1 MPTGDVAEKK
11 QKKKGPTEAE
21 LAPMYFDPGSIAHET
36 APTGDVYAVTE
47 KKQKKKGPTEVELAQ
62 MYSVPDKT
70 KGGGVS
76 AASYET

>member
-1 MPTGDVAEKK
+1 MVFVKLC
-11 QKKKGPTEAE
+11 Q
-21 LAPMYFDPGSIAHET
+21 DPSSIQHET
-36 APTGDVYAVTE
+36 APTGDVYAVTD
-47 KKQKKKGPTEVELAQ
+47 KQQKKKGLTEAELAQ